1 MDTNKKN
8 ILHLIESLNMGGAQK
23 IICQLASAVS
33 EDGYNHSI
41 CSLLQSGPYEK
52 IIRDE
57 GIDLT
62 VLHLKRRS
70 IILFPLFVYDLFRL
84 FKRLS
89 NIVKKKQIDVLHAH
103 LPDSS
108 LIAIVIGWLTGTPVV
123 LTVHNNFSLPS
134 KRNAPFRDAVRTFV
148 TNAVFKRA
156 DYIITV
162 GNDIRDS
169 LINVLGDKVTIKT
182 VYNGIDYPRYSS
194 SDGLDSLRFRQ
205 SLSVSSDAQLISMVG
220 RLEKQKGHV
229 YLIAAAAQLKE
240 KYPDVVFLLVG
251 EGGLREQLVAQA
263 QYYKIEDNI
272 RFLGN
277 RDDVPAIL
285 RVSDLFVLSSIYE
298 GIPLV
303 ILEAMAA
310 GLPVVATN
318 IAGSRELIE
327 SGVDGVLAESED
339 PEAIAQAIDSMLSDV
354 GRSREMSVRAQIKVK
369 ERFTLQKMVS
379 GTEDV
384 YQEVLNAI

>member
-1 MDTNKKN
+1 MNTNNKN

-23 IICQLASAVS
+23 IIYQLASTVS

-52 IIRDE
+52 IMRDE

-62 VLHLKRRS
+62 VLNSKRRS
-70 IILFPLFVYDLFRL
+70 IILFPLFVYDLFFL
-84 FKRLS
+84 LKGLV

-108 LIAIVIGWLTGTPVV
+108 LIAIVIGWLTNTPVV

-134 KRNAPFRDAVRTFV
+134 KRKAPLRDAVRTFV
-148 TNAVFKRA
+148 TNTIFKRA
-156 DYIITV
+156 DYIIAV

-169 LINVLGDKVTIKT
+169 LFKVLGNKVAIKT
-182 VYNGIDYPRYSS
+182 VYNGVDYLRYANPEK
-194 SDGLDSLRFRQ
+194 LDSLQFRQ
-205 SLSVSSDAQLISMVG
+205 SLSVSDDARLVSMIG

-229 YLIAAAAQLKE
+229 YLIDAVAQLKE

-251 EGGLREQLVAQA
+251 DGELKEQLVEQA
-263 QYYKIEDNI
+263 QRLKIADNI
-272 RFLGN
+272 LFLGN
-277 RDDVPAIL
+277 RDDVPAVL
-285 RVSDLFVLSSIYE
+285 GVSDLFVLPSIYE

-318 IAGSRELIE
+318 IAGTRELIKP
-327 SGVDGVLAESED
+327 GVDGVLAETENSED
-339 PEAIAQAIDSMLSDV
+339 IARAIDSVLSDV
-354 GRSREMSVRAQIKVK
+354 ERSRRMSVLAQTKVK
-369 ERFTLQKMVS
+369 ERFTLQQMVS
-379 GTEDV
+379 GTEDI
-384 YQEVLNAI
+384 YREVLNVT